1 MLIERLCT
9 PAVLYIGFSLIYI
22 VIDIFSKE
30 FVEAGVKFVLMI
42 AMTTLLNFLCDNDFK
57 ITAYFI
63 VFLPLMFMFYL
74 SGLLIYIFGLP
85 DYSLDYDLNK
95 DVSSDS
101 DTTSSDTTSGG
112 IFSSIL
118 PNIPLFNAADSKCGE
133 YCSPENTCVENCY
146 INGCYKNTDE
156 PNTCWEQYS
165 KDLEGKYKVHDL
177 ELTSLTKSG
186 RCTNNITEQ
195 DCKQYAIDNQFDYK
209 GSFAYGTK
217 YPEKCFI
224 KDADKGN
231 TAVYYNLGSGKEC
244 SKLQPCICG
253 NSGGEGE
260 ENNESNEDVC
270 NDPDICKSYCTY
282 ECYEAGCYKE
292 TDEPNT
298 CWEKYNYSGEGCKP
312 GTYCNVTDGA
322 PHYGK
327 CTTQYYNTDTEIG
340 CKPCPAN
347 TYCNEGNCDTC
358 TPCPQG
364 QTSTLGSVLCS

>member
-9 PAVLYIGFSLIYI
+9 PAILYIGFSLIYI

-30 FVEAGVKFVLMI
+30 YVEAGVKFIVMI
-42 AMTTLLNFLCDNDFK
+42 AMTTLLNFLCDNDLK

-85 DYSLDYDLNK
+85 SYSTDYDLNK
-95 DVSSDS
+95 DVSSDN
-101 DTTSSDTTSGG
+101 DTTSDVTSDTSTWGL
-112 IFSSIL
+112 FSSIL
-118 PNIPLFNAADSKCGE
+118 PDIPFLNADSSKCGE
-133 YCSPENTCVENCY
+133 HCLPKNTCVENCY
-146 INGCYKNTDE
+146 INGCYKKTDN
-156 PNTCWEQYS
+156 PNTCWEKYS
-165 KDLEGKYKVHDL
+165 KDLEGKYQVHNL
-177 ELTSLTKSG
+177 ELSSLTKSG
-186 RCTNNITEQ
+186 RCKNNITEQ

-224 KDADKGN
+224 KDSHKGG

-253 NSGGEGE
+253 NGD
-260 ENNESNEDVC
+260 NNEDDKDII
-270 NDPDICKSYCTY
+270 NDSENY
-282 ECYEAGCYKE
+282 
-292 TDEPNT
+292 
-298 CWEKYNYSGEGCKP
+298 YSGEGCIP
-312 GTYCNVTDGA
+312 GTYCNVTNGP

-327 CTTQYYNTDTEIG
+327 CTTPHYNSDTEIG
-340 CKPCPAN
+340 CKPCPAD

-364 QTSTLGSVLCS
+364 QASPIGSILCS

>member
-30 FVEAGVKFVLMI
+30 YAEAGVKFVLMI
-42 AMTTLLNFLCDNDFK
+42 AMTTVLNFLCDSDLK
-57 ITAYFI
+57 IMAYFI

-85 DYSLDYDLNK
+85 SYSLDYELNK
-95 DVSSDS
+95 QSNSDS
-101 DTTSSDTTSGG
+101 DISSDTSSGG
-112 IFSSIL
+112 LFSSIL
-118 PNIPLFNAADSKCGE
+118 PDIPFLNTAVSKCGE
-133 YCSPENTCVENCY
+133 YCLPENTCVENCY
-146 INGCYKNTDE
+146 INGCYKKTDD

-165 KDLEGKYKVHDL
+165 KDLEGKYDVHDL

-186 RCTNNITEQ
+186 RCKNNRTEQ
-195 DCKQYAIDNQFDYK
+195 ACKQYALDNQFEYK
-209 GSFAYGTK
+209 GSFAYGSK

-224 KDADKGN
+224 KDAHKGE

-253 NSGGEGE
+253 NSGD
-260 ENNESNEDVC
+260 NDDDDIQKDSED
-270 NDPDICKSYCTY
+270 Y
-282 ECYEAGCYKE
+282 YK
-292 TDEPNT
+292 
-298 CWEKYNYSGEGCKP
+298 GEGCDP

-327 CTTQYYNTDTEIG
+327 CTTPHYNSDTEIG
-340 CKPCPAN
+340 CKPCPED
-347 TYCNEGNCDTC
+347 TYCNEGDCGTC
-358 TPCPQG
+358 TPCPDG
-364 QTSTLGSVLCS
+364 QTSVAGSVLCS

>member
-1 MLIERLCT
+1 MKLI
-9 PAVLYIGFSLIYI
+9 
-22 VIDIFSKE
+22 
-30 FVEAGVKFVLMI
+30 
-42 AMTTLLNFLCDNDFK
+42 
-57 ITAYFI
+57 
-63 VFLPLMFMFYL
+63 
-74 SGLLIYIFGLP
+74 
-85 DYSLDYDLNK
+85 
-95 DVSSDS
+95 
-101 DTTSSDTTSGG
+101 
-112 IFSSIL
+112 
-118 PNIPLFNAADSKCGE
+118 
-133 YCSPENTCVENCY
+133 
-146 INGCYKNTDE
+146 
-156 PNTCWEQYS
+156 
-165 KDLEGKYKVHDL
+165 L

-186 RCTNNITEQ
+186 RCANNITEQ
-195 DCKQYAIDNQFDYK
+195 DCKQYAIDNQFEYK

-253 NSGGEGE
+253 NSGDD
-260 ENNESNEDVC
+260 NEDIQK
-270 NDPDICKSYCTY
+270 DSEDY
-282 ECYEAGCYKE
+282 YK
-292 TDEPNT
+292 
-298 CWEKYNYSGEGCKP
+298 GEGCKP

-327 CTTQYYNTDTEIG
+327 CTTQYYNPDTEIG

>member
-9 PAVLYIGFSLIYI
+9 PAILYIGFSLIYI
-22 VIDIFSKE
+22 IIDIFSKE
-30 FVEAGVKFVLMI
+30 YVEAGVKFIIMI
-42 AMTTLLNFLCDNDFK
+42 AMMTLLNFLCDNDLK
-57 ITAYFI
+57 LTAYFI

-85 DYSLDYDLNK
+85 SYSTDYDLNK

-101 DTTSSDTTSGG
+101 DVTSDVTSDTSTGG
-112 IFSSIL
+112 LFSSIL
-118 PNIPLFNAADSKCGE
+118 SEIPFLNTTDSKCGE
-133 YCSPENTCVENCY
+133 HCLPENTCVENCY
-146 INGCYKNTDE
+146 INGCYKKTDN

-165 KDLEGKYKVHDL
+165 KDLEGKYNVHDL
-177 ELTSLTKSG
+177 ELSSLTKSG
-186 RCTNNITEQ
+186 RCKNNITEQ
-195 DCKQYAIDNQFDYK
+195 DCKQYAINNQFDYK

-224 KDADKGN
+224 KDAHKGS

-253 NSGGEGE
+253 NGN
-260 ENNESNEDVC
+260 NNEDDKDIIKDSED
-270 NDPDICKSYCTY
+270 Y
-282 ECYEAGCYKE
+282 
-292 TDEPNT
+292 
-298 CWEKYNYSGEGCKP
+298 YSGEGCKP
-312 GTYCNVTDGA
+312 GSYCNVTNGP

-327 CTTQYYNTDTEIG
+327 CTTQYYNPDTEIG

-364 QTSTLGSVLCS
+364 QTSPLGSILCS